1 MTSMAT
7 INKECTETTRNHP
20 PPITGRLTCRACT
33 PACAGEGWAMAVRG
47 KPSMSPGDRDIDNH
61 CWLITQGQA
70 LWRTSCVQDL
80 IIKSPLKEALL
91 LALFY

>member
-1 MTSMAT
+1 MTSTAT
-7 INKECTETTRNHP
+7 ISKECTETTTRKP
-20 PPITGRLTCRACT
+20 PLITGRLTFRACT
-33 PACAGEGWAMAVRG
+33 PACAGEGRAMAVRG
-47 KPSMSPGDRDIDNH
+47 KPSTSPGDRDTDNH

-80 IIKSPLKEALL
+80 IIKAPLKEALL